1 MLYTLKRDNM
11 PLLSQWIKKYCRKR
25 NLFCSIFWWPVRGLS
40 LRSKKM
46 QAFSEPRWVRPTETH
61 SKRAHLV
68 VCSFAGDPYGTRTH
82 VTTVKGWCLNRLTNG
97 PLIFTMLVYHLL
109 QILSMNFL
117 SLSQNISKYLQK
129 ISFSSPITPLFD
141 TVFRIQ
147 RVPAPSILQNREL
160 RVKTW
165 NEFLFSQIG
174 KLVV

>member
-1 MLYTLKRDNM
+1 MQNCSLHLVALTATYRRSLNS
-11 PLLSQWIKKYCRKR
+11 PLP
-25 NLFCSIFWWPVRGLS
+25 SIINAWLNGQLAVSTSWS
-40 LRSKKM
+40 LGKEKSSRINAHIFPDPMGSSN
-46 QAFSEPRWVRPTETH
+46 FPCGH
-61 SKRAHLV
+61 SKRAHLK

-129 ISFSSPITPLFD
+129 ISFSSSIMPLFD

-147 RVPAPSILQNREL
+147 RVPAPSVLQNRKL
-160 RVKTW
+160 RVKT
-165 NEFLFSQIG
+165 
-174 KLVV
+174 